1 MTLSVIVPIYNEDE
15 TCIEI
20 LKRVSAVDVD
30 KEIIVV
36 DDGSA
41 NDISPAIHAA
51 AIPNLRLIAHERNQ
65 GKGAAI
71 RTGLA
76 EATGDI
82 VIIQDA
88 DTEYSPEDYPWL
100 LAEFKQKRV
109 KAVYGVRNLSGRST
123 LMKFGNHFVT
133 WATNLLYG
141 STLQDMETCYK
152 MVDRR
157 LFQSL
162 ELVSN
167 GFEIEAEISAKLLRL
182 KIPIAQVPIQYT
194 ARTIGK
200 KLTPMDG
207 IPTLFMLF
215 KTLLWQPSEKAKLAL
230 SKEQ

>member
-15 TCIEI
+15 TCVEI
-20 LKRVSAVDVD
+20 LKRVSAVEVE

-51 AIPNLRLIAHERNQ
+51 AIPHLRVIVHERNQ

-76 EATGDI
+76 QASGEI

-88 DTEYSPEDYPWL
+88 DTEYAPEDYPRL
-100 LAEFKQKRV
+100 LQEFKAKQV
-109 KAVYGVRNLSGRST
+109 KAVYGVRDLSDRSA

-133 WATNLLYG
+133 WVTNLLYG
-141 STLQDMETCYK
+141 SSLKDMETCYK
-152 MVDRR
+152 MIDRR

-162 ELVSN
+162 ELESS

-182 KIPIAQVPIQYT
+182 KTQIAQVPIQYT
-194 ARTIGK
+194 ARSVGK
-200 KLTPMDG
+200 KLTPLDG
-207 IPTLFMLF
+207 IPTVMMLI
-215 KTLLWQPSEKAKLAL
+215 KTLRWQPDKKGLPAL
-230 SKEQ
+230 ERAE

>member
-15 TCIEI
+15 TCVEI
-20 LKRVSAVDVD
+20 LKRVSAVAIE

-41 NDISPAIHAA
+41 NDIAPIIHAA
-51 AIPNLRLIAHERNQ
+51 AIPNLRMIAHERNQ

-76 EATGDI
+76 EATGEI

-88 DTEYSPEDYPWL
+88 DTEYSPEDYPRL
-100 LAEFKQKRV
+100 LAEMKQKRV
-109 KAVYGVRNLSGRST
+109 KAVYGVRDLSGRST
-123 LMKFGNHFVT
+123 LMKFGNYFVT
-133 WATNLLYG
+133 WATNILYG
-141 STLQDMETCYK
+141 SSLQDMETCYK

-157 LFQSL
+157 LLQSL
-162 ELVSN
+162 DLVGN

-194 ARTIGK
+194 ARSVGK
-200 KLTPMDG
+200 KLTPLDG
-207 IPTLFMLF
+207 IPTLLMLM
-215 KTLLWQPSEKAKLAL
+215 KTLGWHPGDRVKLAL
-230 SKEQ
+230 SE

>member
-20 LKRVSAVDVD
+20 LKRVSAVEVE

-41 NDISPAIHAA
+41 TDISPMILAA
-51 AIPNLRLIAHERNQ
+51 AIPNLRMIVHEKNQ

-76 EATGDI
+76 QATGEI

-88 DTEYSPEDYPWL
+88 DTEYSPEDFPRL
-100 LAEFKQKRV
+100 LQEFKHKQV
-109 KAVYGVRNLSGRST
+109 KAVYGVRDLSDRSA

-141 STLQDMETCYK
+141 SSLQDMETCYK

-157 LFQSL
+157 LLQSL
-162 ELVSN
+162 DLQSN

-182 KIPIAQVPIQYT
+182 KVPMAQIPIQYT
-194 ARTIGK
+194 ARSAGK
-200 KLTPMDG
+200 KLTPLDG
-207 IPTLFMLF
+207 IPTVLMLL
-215 KTLLWQPSEKAKLAL
+215 KTLRWQPGAAISPTW
-230 SKEQ
+230 EQAD

>member
-15 TCIEI
+15 TCVDI
-20 LKRVSAVDVD
+20 LKRVNAVPID

-41 NDISPAIHAA
+41 NDISPAIYAA
-51 AIPNLRLIAHERNQ
+51 AIPNLRFYAHPQNR

-76 EATGDI
+76 EAQGD
-82 VIIQDA
+82 VVVIQDA
-88 DTEYSPEDYPWL
+88 DTEYHPEDFPRL
-100 LAEFKQKRV
+100 LATFHQQKV
-109 KAVYGVRNLSGRST
+109 KALYGVRNLNDRSA

-141 STLQDMETCYK
+141 STLKDMETCYK

-157 LFQSL
+157 LLQSL
-162 ELVSN
+162 DLQSN

-182 KIPIAQVPIQYT
+182 KIPIAQVPIEYS

-200 KLTPMDG
+200 KLTPLDG
-207 IPTLFMLF
+207 IPTIGMLV
-215 KTLLWQPSEKAKLAL
+215 KTLGWRPSEQVSPAL
-230 SKEQ
+230 QREE

>member
-15 TCIEI
+15 TCVEI
-20 LKRVSAVDVD
+20 LKRVSAVAVE

-41 NDISPAIHAA
+41 NDIAPIIRDA
-51 AIPNLRLIAHERNQ
+51 AIPDLRILAHTRNQ

-82 VIIQDA
+82 VIIHDA
-88 DTEYSPEDYPWL
+88 DTEYSPEDYPRL
-100 LAEFKQKRV
+100 LAEMKQKGV
-109 KAVYGVRNLSGRST
+109 KAVYGVRDLAGRST

-133 WATNLLYG
+133 WATNRLYG
-141 STLQDMETCYK
+141 STLKDMETCYK

-157 LFQSL
+157 LLQSL

-182 KIPIAQVPIQYT
+182 KIPIAQIPIQYT
-194 ARTIGK
+194 APTVGK
-200 KLTPMDG
+200 NLTPLDG
-207 IPTLFMLF
+207 IPTLVMLI
-215 KTLLWQPSEKAKLAL
+215 KTLGWHPNERVKLVLSE
-230 SKEQ
+230 

>member
-1 MTLSVIVPIYNEDE
+1 MTLSVIVPIYNEDQ

-20 LKRVSAVDVD
+20 LKRVNAVDID

-41 NDISPAIHAA
+41 NDISPAIYAA
-51 AIPNLRLIAHERNQ
+51 AIPNLRLIAHTHNQ

-88 DTEYSPEDYPWL
+88 DTEYSPEDYPRL
-100 LAEFKQKRV
+100 LTEFKAKRV
-109 KAVYGVRNLSGRST
+109 KAVYGVRDLSGRSP
-123 LMKFGNHFVT
+123 LMKFGNYFVT

-141 STLQDMETCYK
+141 SSLKDMETCYK

-162 ELVSN
+162 DLVST

-194 ARTIGK
+194 ARTVGK

-207 IPTLFMLF
+207 IPTLFMLL
-215 KTLLWQPSEKAKLAL
+215 KTLMWQPSEQVKLAV
-230 SKEQ
+230 SKE

>member
-20 LKRVSAVDVD
+20 LKRVHAVAGE

-36 DDGSA
+36 DDGSE

-51 AIPNLRLIAHERNQ
+51 ALPNLRFIAHPQNR

-88 DTEYSPEDYPWL
+88 DTEYSPEDYPRL
-100 LAEFKQKRV
+100 LAEFKQRRV
-109 KAVYGVRNLSGRST
+109 KALYGVRDLSGRST
-123 LMKFGNHFVT
+123 LMKFGNYFVT

-141 STLQDMETCYK
+141 SSLKDMETCYK

-162 ELVSN
+162 GLESN

-194 ARTIGK
+194 ARTVGK
-200 KLTPMDG
+200 KLTPLDG
-207 IPTLFMLF
+207 IPTLWMLL
-215 KTLLWQPSEKAKLAL
+215 KTLLWQPGEQVKLAL
-230 SKEQ
+230 SGE